1 MFVHFVNRLFEYI
14 GIYLIHKLKKGRYKD
29 MIPTNK
35 EEAKKKFKETK
46 ENYLKNPTN
55 ENWIKFCD
63 AKIECRRLGVII

>member
-1 MFVHFVNRLFEYI
+1 
-14 GIYLIHKLKKGRYKD
+14 

-35 EEAKKKFKETK
+35 EEAKKQFKETK